1 MSAELD
7 ILTDRW
13 GKPLS
18 RARRL
23 AMAHDYWC
31 RFCDIL
37 RKGSVGYPSDLSNLR
52 HLYVYL
58 DRALPADVEQA
69 IMDPGSS
76 LRGLAFDAFAGQLCD
91 RAGELPEAMRA
102 ECRRRRWI
110 QLAKQGRC
118 SPKEFADGMLSENS
132 N

>member
-1 MSAELD
+1 MSQCLD

-13 GKPLS
+13 GNPLS
-18 RARRL
+18 RAARL
-23 AMAHDYWC
+23 ARAHDYWT
-31 RFCDIL
+31 RFCCLL
-37 RKGSVGYPSDLSNLR
+37 RRGSVGYPNDMVNLR

-58 DRALPADVEQA
+58 DRAIPGDVEQA
-69 IMDPGSS
+69 IMHPGSS
-76 LRGLAFDAFAGQLCD
+76 PRGLAFDAFAGHLCD

-102 ECRRRRWI
+102 EFRRRRWI

-118 SPKEFADGMLSENS
+118 SPSEFADGMLSENA